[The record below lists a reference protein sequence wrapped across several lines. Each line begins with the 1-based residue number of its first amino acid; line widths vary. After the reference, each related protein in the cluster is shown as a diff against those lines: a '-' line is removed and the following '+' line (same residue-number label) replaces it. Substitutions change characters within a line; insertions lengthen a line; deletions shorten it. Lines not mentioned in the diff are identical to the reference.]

1 MAQKGYIKNSLTK
14 DLGAPEMANMF
25 QGIFGSSGIMSLYE
39 NLVCVK
45 VDNNTVRMSSG
56 AYNLSG
62 HLLGI
67 AKGTTEDLTI
77 DSGTS
82 GQNRNDLIVAEFVR
96 NGGGLGVD
104 TLHFTIVKGTS
115 TSGAAADPALTQQD
129 INAAGVTR
137 QEALYRVKVT
147 GTEITAVEKVAG
159 SVSNLNLVQ
168 SGGLAGAFSAM
179 PFVGNA
185 PIVESG
191 SNAKGNWSKFADGT
205 MICWTTLTSINVNQQ
220 ENNVFG
226 STSGI
231 SYYGFK
237 SWEFP
242 LAFISTPV
250 VLTDVSFSVYVGL
263 VSKTRDKTASGVTIA
278 VSGAQYPSV
287 SVDCFSI
294 GRWK

>member
-25 QGIFGSSGIMSLYE
+25 QGILGASGIMSLYE
-39 NLVCVK
+39 NLACVK
-45 VDNNTVRMSSG
+45 VDNNTVRISAG

-104 TLHFTIVKGTS
+104 TLHFTVVKGAS
-115 TSGAAADPALTQQD
+115 TSGTAADPALTQQD

-168 SGGLAGAFSAM
+168 SGGLAGAFASM
-179 PFVGNA
+179 PFVGTA

-191 SNAKGNWSKFADGT
+191 SNANGSWIKYADGT
-205 MICWTTLTSINVNQQ
+205 MICCASLPDAPANIASGALYRTENITWTFPALYNSPPTSI
-220 ENNVFG
+220 
-226 STSGI
+226 SG
-231 SYYGFK
+231 
-237 SWEFP
+237 
-242 LAFISTPV
+242 
-250 VLTDVSFSVYVGL
+250 
-263 VSKTRDKTASGVTIA
+263 SGVGSWVTRAGPPTTNSVALIFY
-278 VSGAQYPSV
+278 SSISRPSTLPTV
-287 SVDCFSI
+287 FAI
-294 GRWK
+294 GRWKD

>member
-25 QGIFGSSGIMSLYE
+25 QGIFGASGIMSLYE
-39 NLVCVK
+39 NLACVK
-45 VDNNTVRMSSG
+45 VDNNTVRMSAG

-104 TLHFTIVKGTS
+104 TLHFAVVKGAS
-115 TSGAAADPALTQQD
+115 TSGTAADPALTQQD

-159 SVSNLNLVQ
+159 SVSNLNLVE
-168 SGGLAGAFSAM
+168 LNLM
-179 PFVGNA
+179 PV
-185 PIVESG
+185 SG
-191 SNAKGNWSKFADGT
+191 SNANGSYTKFPDGT
-205 MICWTTLTSINVNQQ
+205 MICTKILDIPSILCTIASGTLFRNEYNATPLGSMAETFIAPPLVFREISQAQGAYNAWPTSN
-220 ENNVFG
+220 
-226 STSGI
+226 I
-231 SYYGFK
+231 S
-237 SWEFP
+237 
-242 LAFISTPV
+242 
-250 VLTDVSFSVYVGL
+250 
-263 VSKTRDKTASGVTIA
+263 SGVTTNNFGYLHVATIVA
-278 VSGAQYPSV
+278 TSLTGVKVFLKA
-287 SVDCFSI
+287 I